1 MVRGRRSSSRFTPS
15 LPEKPGLSPT
25 LPGPLPS
32 PMRTPLQ
39 PLFRLESPETPRS
52 PWVQV
57 CMAGA
62 GPQCRL
68 KHPGSGLQPSSASQL
83 KEKTPEG
90 GGGAG
95 RPGCAAAEGPSCSIW
110 KKRALRGL
118 AGRSRP
124 IVALARAGPRGRFLL
139 RLGQEVRPAPQ
150 RLPGGLSSLSH
161 PGRARVWGDGAEGG
175 DSVSLLLAQLGV
187 LLQQPLQGLH
197 KVRHT
202 TVLGNVPEGSNLLHE
217 DLREGSGCEPLPRR
231 GAGTEAEE
239 GAQGGAEGRA
249 APWCGW

>member
-1 MVRGRRSSSRFTPS
+1 M
-15 LPEKPGLSPT
+15 
-25 LPGPLPS
+25 
-32 PMRTPLQ
+32 
-39 PLFRLESPETPRS
+39 
-52 PWVQV
+52 
-57 CMAGA
+57 
-62 GPQCRL
+62 
-68 KHPGSGLQPSSASQL
+68 
-83 KEKTPEG
+83 
-90 GGGAG
+90 
-95 RPGCAAAEGPSCSIW
+95 
-110 KKRALRGL
+110 
-118 AGRSRP
+118 
-124 IVALARAGPRGRFLL
+124 
-139 RLGQEVRPAPQ
+139 
-150 RLPGGLSSLSH
+150 SH